1 MSVRRS
7 HGTTSK
13 ITLRRPY
20 FTLPRCVSMDLVQH
34 AWELRVRTSAMH
46 KIQQLGSSCHVFDPL
61 TWRACRLRRGGSPIQ
76 PDLSHCSFKLP
87 QKSAVQPTL
96 RIAMDLAWRK
106 KEISRRCLG
115 AIQRLSLWK
124 FRGCDSDRS
133 LFREARA
140 GFFSCGGSAPPTSV
154 KLLSIKSS
162 QYTWQLSL
170 PANASEKGTHRKRRL
185 SSFHG
190 QPRPRPSGTGHVLKL

>member
-1 MSVRRS
+1 MSIRRS

-106 KEISRRCLG
+106 KRFLG
-115 AIQRLSLWK
+115 GASVRFS
-124 FRGCDSDRS
+124 GCR
-133 LFREARA
+133 F
-140 GFFSCGGSAPPTSV
+140 GSFVAVTV
-154 KLLSIKSS
+154 
-162 QYTWQLSL
+162 
-170 PANASEKGTHRKRRL
+170 
-185 SSFHG
+185 
-190 QPRPRPSGTGHVLKL
+190 TGHSSVRLGPGSSPAGGALRPPPLNYFQ